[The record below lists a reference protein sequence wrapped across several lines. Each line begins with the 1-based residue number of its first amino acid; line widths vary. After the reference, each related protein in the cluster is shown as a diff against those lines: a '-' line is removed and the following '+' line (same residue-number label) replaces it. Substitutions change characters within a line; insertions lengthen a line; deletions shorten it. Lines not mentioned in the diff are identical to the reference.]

1 MNKYI
6 IILIILFI
14 ILIFL
19 YNYKE
24 KYVSYPYVGT
34 YTMRYDQRY
43 CKSCKDRSIL
53 DCGSCYNCGICVKD
67 NVAKCVDGDA
77 DGPDNAVCDQWI
89 FGGNLTSSRV
99 PYFYGYYY
107 DMFYPPYYYDGLYNR
122 RNRRNRR
129 NRPRRYLTNRTKY
142 SRPRGYTN
150 KTEDNIKRTRETS
163 SRTKDVLGRG

>member
-6 IILIILFI
+6 ISLVIFI
-14 ILIFL
+14 IVLIFL

-24 KYVSYPYVGT
+24 NYVSYVNPNLGS

-53 DCGSCYNCGICVKD
+53 DCGNCYNCGICVKD

-77 DGPDNAVCDQWI
+77 DGPDDAVCDQWV

-107 DMFYPPYYYDGLYNR
+107 DMFYPPYYYDGLYH
-122 RNRRNRR
+122 RR
-129 NRPRRYLTNRTKY
+129 NRPRRYSTSRSRYT
-142 SRPRGYTN
+142 RPRRYTY
-150 KTEDNIKRTRETS
+150 KTQDNTTDTTRTRETS
-163 SRTKDVLGRG
+163 SRTKDVFGRG

>member
-1 MNKYI
+1 MDKYI
-6 IILIILFI
+6 IILVVLFI
-14 ILIFL
+14 MLICL

-24 KYVSYPYVGT
+24 NYVSYPYVGT

-53 DCGSCYNCGICVKD
+53 DCGNCYNCGICVKD

-77 DGPDNAVCDQWI
+77 NGPDDAVCDQWV

-107 DMFYPPYYYDGLYNR
+107 DMFYPPYFYDGLYH
-122 RNRRNRR
+122 RR
-129 NRPRRYLTNRTKY
+129 NRPRRYTTNKTTY
-142 SRPRGYTN
+142 TRPRRY
-150 KTEDNIKRTRETS
+150 KTEDNIKTRQTT
-163 SRTKDVLGRG
+163 SRTKDVFGRG